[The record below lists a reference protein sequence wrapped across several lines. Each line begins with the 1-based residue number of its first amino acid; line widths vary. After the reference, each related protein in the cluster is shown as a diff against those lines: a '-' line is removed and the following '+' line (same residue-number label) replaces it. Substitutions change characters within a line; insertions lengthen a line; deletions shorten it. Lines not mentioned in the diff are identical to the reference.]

1 MPDLISIIVPTLN
14 AEEHIQ
20 TCIES
25 LLALEYPEECLEIT
39 VIDNGSSD
47 ATLRIVEAYP
57 VTLLFEPQRGAAAAR
72 NRGIQGT
79 RGKIVA
85 FADADCVVD
94 PGWARAIDAAFGDPG
109 IAALMGITEGIDRNY
124 WAALEQRNWIDF
136 WFHSTA
142 DGYELR
148 RYGLDTRNAAV
159 RRSVLETCGLL
170 DDELDYCEDLELS
183 IRLQQGRHCIELC
196 PGMRARHRNR
206 TDLEQILRVKEL
218 HGRAYYKVVSRLPA
232 QFDSPHLP
240 VNVRNILGI
249 DNKKITGWKL
259 GIALHTMA
267 AVRAVVV
274 SSLRGLSRF
283 ESTPGTLALKL
294 YKTASTACWEIAIL
308 REKQAELE

>member
-57 VTLLFEPQRGAAAAR
+57 VTLLFEPRRGAAAAR

-109 IAALMGITEGIDRNY
+109 IGALMGITEGIDRN
-124 WAALEQRNWIDF
+124 
-136 WFHSTA
+136 
-142 DGYELR
+142 
-148 RYGLDTRNAAV
+148 
-159 RRSVLETCGLL
+159 
-170 DDELDYCEDLELS
+170 
-183 IRLQQGRHCIELC
+183 
-196 PGMRARHRNR
+196 
-206 TDLEQILRVKEL
+206 
-218 HGRAYYKVVSRLPA
+218 
-232 QFDSPHLP
+232 
-240 VNVRNILGI
+240 
-249 DNKKITGWKL
+249 
-259 GIALHTMA
+259 
-267 AVRAVVV
+267 
-274 SSLRGLSRF
+274 
-283 ESTPGTLALKL
+283 
-294 YKTASTACWEIAIL
+294 
-308 REKQAELE
+308 